1 MSRHDRAAGECPRE
15 RLLRAGP
22 ASLSDAELLA
32 GLLAGGPRLG
42 GGLRLAYAMLE
53 NCGDLIAA
61 LAASP
66 AELANVGGLG
76 PVRIARLQA
85 AVELGR
91 RYLTQP
97 LARGPALTAPGDA
110 ARFFQAQ
117 LSDRSHEVFG
127 CLFLDT
133 RHRVIRYEELFRGT
147 IDGAAVHPRE
157 VVKQAL
163 RYDAAAVIAGHNH
176 PSGVAE
182 PSESDRSIT
191 SKLAQALGLVE
202 IRLLDHLVVTRGG
215 HVSLAERG
223 WI

>member
-1 MSRHDRAAGECPRE
+1 MTLYDRAEGECPRE

-32 GLLAGGPRLG
+32 VLLAGGPRLG
-42 GGLRLAYAMLE
+42 GGLRLAYAVLE
-53 NCGDLIAA
+53 NYGDLAAA

-66 AELANVGGLG
+66 AELSNVSGLG
-76 PVRIARLQA
+76 SARIARLQA

-91 RYLTQP
+91 RYLTEP
-97 LARGPALTAPGDA
+97 LTRGPALTAPDDA
-110 ARFFQAQ
+110 AQFFQAQ
-117 LSDRSHEVFG
+117 LSDRCHEVFG

-147 IDGAAVHPRE
+147 IDGATVHPRE

-191 SKLAQALGLVE
+191 LKLAQALRLVE
-202 IRLLDHLVVTRGG
+202 IRLLDHLVVSRGG